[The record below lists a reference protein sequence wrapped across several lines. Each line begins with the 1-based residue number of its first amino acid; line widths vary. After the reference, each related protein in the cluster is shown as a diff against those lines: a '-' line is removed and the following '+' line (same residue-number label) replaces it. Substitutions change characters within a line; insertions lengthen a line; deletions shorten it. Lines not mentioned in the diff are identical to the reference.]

1 MAFKYSSMKPYER
14 PADLQKNVNSYFKM
28 CEETETAPTMSGLA
42 LYLHASLKAVQDWA
56 KMPEFAA
63 ILDEAFLRV
72 EHWLENELV
81 TREGR
86 TDGIQHA
93 LDNRFGWRDKKEYE
107 LGKDS
112 REAAAAALP
121 LKQKLEI
128 IEAAQKSM
136 LEMQAKMAL
145 SQGTVKPAVEAEF
158 VEVES

>member
-1 MAFKYSSMKPYER
+1 M
-14 PADLQKNVNSYFKM
+14 QKNVKAYFQK
-28 CEETETAPTMSGLA
+28 CEETGEAPTMSGLA
-42 LYLHASLKAVQDWA
+42 LGLHASVRAVTDWA

-63 ILDEAFLRV
+63 ILDEAFLMI

-93 LDNRFGWRDKKEYE
+93 LDNRFGWKDKREYE
-107 LGKDS
+107 LGKETRD
-112 REAAAAALP
+112 AAAAALP

-136 LEMQAKMAL
+136 LEMQRRL
-145 SQGTVKPAVEAEF
+145 SIPASAAPVKEPVEAEF
-158 VEVES
+158 VEVGEDA